1 MRSQCASAR
10 ADPSTHTQSGLT
22 VVYDPRLP
30 VRVFIER
37 SMESGTHRV
46 SHPAKVIFGS
56 IIFQIAIVSFRKHEY
71 PSLSQFSATV

>member
-1 MRSQCASAR
+1 MRAQGLIQAR
-10 ADPSTHTQSGLT
+10 THTHTQSGVA

-46 SHPAKVIFGS
+46 SHPVKVIYGS
-56 IIFQIAIVSFRKHEY
+56 I
-71 PSLSQFSATV
+71 FSDSNCKI